1 MQFNCILFKRT
12 LRGACIIAA
21 AALSMAA
28 VAQRSATA
36 PSSASIRIWG
46 HGHRGQDFIQTL
58 LTAWESGFR
67 KSHPEAHFED
77 TLYGNASGIGSLF
90 TGVGDLAIMDREAS
104 FIEHDAFLQGA
115 GYKLFGIPVAQGAVS
130 IPHHA
135 RALVVY
141 VNRANPLTELTMEQL
156 DGIFD
161 ADHRLGSRTYK
172 TWGDLGLI
180 GEWASRPIQM
190 YSYEIVS
197 SKIQF
202 FESAAM
208 KGSQKFSCCLTVFH
222 DGPGFSA
229 EQQIAA
235 ALSKNK
241 YGVALSAPT
250 SGLKAVALAS
260 RSGETAVLANA
271 ETITAGT
278 YPLARTV
285 YIYVNRKPGTPVPP
299 KVAAFL
305 QYIVSAEGQAIVAR
319 TGGYLPLSADLAAKA
334 KELLQ

>member
-1 MQFNCILFKRT
+1 MQFNCILVKRT

-21 AALSMAA
+21 ALSMPA
-28 VAQRSATA
+28 VAQRAATA

-46 HGHRGQDFIQTL
+46 HGHRGQDYIQTL
-58 LTAWESGFR
+58 LAAWEGGFR

-104 FIEHDAFLQGA
+104 FIEHDAFLQSA
-115 GYKLFGIPVAQGAVS
+115 GYKLFGIPVAHGAVS

-141 VNRANPLTELTMEQL
+141 VNQANPLTELTMEQL

-161 ADHRLGSRTYK
+161 ADHRLGSRRYK
-172 TWGDLGLI
+172 TWGDLGLT
-180 GEWASRPIQM
+180 GEWASRPIQI

-197 SKIQF
+197 SKVQF
-202 FESAAM
+202 FESAAL
-208 KGSQKFSCCLTVFH
+208 KGSQKFSCCLNVFQ
-222 DGPGFSA
+222 DGPGLSA
-229 EQQIAA
+229 EQQIGA
-235 ALSKNK
+235 ALKKNK
-241 YGVALSAPT
+241 YGVAVSAPMP
-250 SGLKAVALAS
+250 GLRAVALAN
-260 RSGETAVLANA
+260 RSGETAVLATA
-271 ETITAGT
+271 ETITDGT

-285 YIYVNRKPGTPVPP
+285 YIYVNRKPGTPVSP

-305 QYIVSAEGQAIVAR
+305 EYIVGAEGQAIVAR